1 MSCFLVPHSCIAS
14 SDYIECA
21 LVCTRGNMKKKNDFL
36 LTFHLD
42 SCVKVF
48 EGERSMTKDNNLL
61 GCFELMDI
69 APAPRGVP
77 QLQVEFELD
86 KDGILS
92 VSAVDSTTMTDIKV
106 MKDNGGLSKEDMHRL
121 VEEMTQCN
129 L

>member
-1 MSCFLVPHSCIAS
+1 
-14 SDYIECA
+14 
-21 LVCTRGNMKKKNDFL
+21 
-36 LTFHLD
+36 
-42 SCVKVF
+42 
-48 EGERSMTKDNNLL
+48 
-61 GCFELMDI
+61 MDI

-106 MKDNGGLSKEDMHRL
+106 MKNKGRLSKEDMHRL

>member
-1 MSCFLVPHSCIAS
+1 
-14 SDYIECA
+14 
-21 LVCTRGNMKKKNDFL
+21 
-36 LTFHLD
+36 
-42 SCVKVF
+42 
-48 EGERSMTKDNNLL
+48 
-61 GCFELMDI
+61 MDI

-92 VSAVDSTTMTDIKV
+92 VSAIDSTTMTDIKV
-106 MKDNGGLSKEDMHRL
+106 MKDKGGLSKEDMHRL

>member
-1 MSCFLVPHSCIAS
+1 MRPCVYSGEH
-14 SDYIECA
+14 E
-21 LVCTRGNMKKKNDFL
+21 KKNDFL

-77 QLQVEFELD
+77 QLQVEFELN